1 MDVEFRKK
9 ALRMISYGVYVIT
22 SKYADQYCASTIT
35 WVSQA
40 SFEPPMI
47 SICLKNKSNSYQIVK
62 KREEFLLHLLGEDQ
76 KNMAKSFIQSIRIN
90 NELLNDQE
98 YTMHEDLPLITNVPA
113 FIHCRVSEIVEIG
126 DHPLFLSE
134 VIDAVILSDTNPLE
148 LRQTG
153 WIYGG

>member
-40 SFEPPMI
+40 SFDPPMI

-76 KNMAKSFIQSIRIN
+76 KNMAKSFNRYIN
-90 NELLNDQE
+90 VNKDANEIIIEEEEEFEEEWDE
-98 YTMHEDLPLITNVPA
+98 EEWEMH
-113 FIHCRVSEIVEIG
+113 VETVYYEHEKWA
-126 DHPLFLSE
+126 DF
-134 VIDAVILSDTNPLE
+134 
-148 LRQTG
+148 
-153 WIYGG
+153 